1 MSNEDALA
9 SAVLH
14 AAGGWKMNKQL
25 WSPSYLFFMAG
36 ACGGLLSVVFA
47 LLDYT
52 EWLPRPLRTKW
63 RLPSVLQS
71 KSPTEPQRD
80 SLDGALRSCIVADET
95 LAEAQEELRARGVG
109 LPTYLPILY
118 LSNQH
123 LLFNRQ
129 VAPAEMCQRTY

>member
-1 MSNEDALA
+1 
-9 SAVLH
+9 
-14 AAGGWKMNKQL
+14 MNKQL

-63 RLPSVLQS
+63 RLPSVLQAE
-71 KSPTEPQRD
+71 SPTEPQRD
-80 SLDGALRSCIVADET
+80 SLDGALRSCIAADET

-109 LPTYLPILY
+109 LPTYLPKP
-118 LSNQH
+118 LSPAYISCLIDKWLALECANGDAERTCDVCC
-123 LLFNRQ
+123 LI
-129 VAPAEMCQRTY
+129 VARD